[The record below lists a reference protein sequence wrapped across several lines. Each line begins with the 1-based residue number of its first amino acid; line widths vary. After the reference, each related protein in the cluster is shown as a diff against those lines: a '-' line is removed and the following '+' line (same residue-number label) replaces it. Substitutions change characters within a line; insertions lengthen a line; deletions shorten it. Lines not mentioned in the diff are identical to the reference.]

1 MPTGESK
8 LLAKDIPTTFALPF
22 LPFADVTKGLF
33 WSRVS
38 SHEGLS
44 PLSGPKRI
52 DNWRRVNC
60 WRWRPRGVRR
70 QGLGKWQMEWK
81 STTFSPTLWSGQLFN
96 VHQLLLGPRRGHSW
110 CKNNNCWGETMT
122 FCHGY
127 NRSVADS
134 DACSEASKIRALHWA
149 FTTAVSC
156 ALWSMCIE
164 YVGTSDGGTGFP
176 NIAECFFRWSQSSW
190 AMQSWDLR
198 PQIEADSKGPWMYVS
213 RCEIL
218 SHFLKGT
225 NLWRAAYE
233 ADVSNG

>member
-1 MPTGESK
+1 
-8 LLAKDIPTTFALPF
+8 
-22 LPFADVTKGLF
+22 
-33 WSRVS
+33 
-38 SHEGLS
+38 
-44 PLSGPKRI
+44 
-52 DNWRRVNC
+52 
-60 WRWRPRGVRR
+60 
-70 QGLGKWQMEWK
+70 
-81 STTFSPTLWSGQLFN
+81 
-96 VHQLLLGPRRGHSW
+96 
-110 CKNNNCWGETMT
+110 
-122 FCHGY
+122 
-127 NRSVADS
+127 
-134 DACSEASKIRALHWA
+134 
-149 FTTAVSC
+149 VSC

-233 ADVSNG
+233 ADVSNGWIRLVSEAECGYIMSNMSWYWSQNLWFIAFFLPIGWVADIELEEELSVLSAWWVYRYRVLKGNSYEVPFLSLVWPNAM